1 MTLEEMEHRIEKA
14 EADIRQLYSRTNKF
28 GEEMA
33 VVTTKLDNIL
43 ITLGEL
49 KESVGKLNA
58 RPARL
63 WDKILLGFAG
73 AAAAA
78 VATAY
83 TLLTA
88 PPLAEPVLE

>member
-1 MTLEEMEHRIEKA
+1 MTLEEIEHRIEKA
-14 EADIRQLYSRTNKF
+14 EADIRTLYSRTNKF

-49 KESVGKLNA
+49 KESVGKINS

-63 WDKILLGFAG
+63 WDKIVLSLAG
-73 AAAAA
+73 AVAAA
-78 VATAY
+78 
-83 TLLTA
+83 
-88 PPLAEPVLE
+88 LAAALIANL

>member
-1 MTLEEMEHRIEKA
+1 MTLEEIEHRIEKA
-14 EADIRQLYSRTNKF
+14 EADIRTLYSRTNKF

-49 KESVGKLNA
+49 KESVGKINS

-63 WDKILLGFAG
+63 WDKIVLSLAG
-73 AAAAA
+73 AVAAAIA
-78 VATAY
+78 AAIISN
-83 TLLTA
+83 L
-88 PPLAEPVLE
+88 

>member
-1 MTLEEMEHRIEKA
+1 MTLEEIEHRIEKA
-14 EADIRQLYSRTNKF
+14 EADIRKLYSRTNKF

-49 KESVGKLNA
+49 KESVGKINS

-63 WDKILLGFAG
+63 WDKIVLSLAG

-78 VATAY
+78 VAAAIISN
-83 TLLTA
+83 L
-88 PPLAEPVLE
+88 

>member
-1 MTLEEMEHRIEKA
+1 MTLEEIEHRIEKT
-14 EADIRQLYSRTNKF
+14 EADIKTLYSRTNKF

-49 KESVGKLNA
+49 KESVGNINS

-63 WDKILLGFAG
+63 WDKIVLSLAG
-73 AAAAA
+73 AVAAAIA
-78 VATAY
+78 AAIISN
-83 TLLTA
+83 L
-88 PPLAEPVLE
+88 

>member
-1 MTLEEMEHRIEKA
+1 MTLEEMEHRLEMA
-14 EADIRQLYSRTNKF
+14 EADIRKLYSRTNKF

-49 KESVGKLNA
+49 KESVGKINA

-63 WDKILLGFAG
+63 WDKILISLAG
-73 AAAAA
+73 AVAATL
-78 VATAY
+78 ATALIA
-83 TLLTA
+83 T
-88 PPLAEPVLE
+88 VV

>member
-1 MTLEEMEHRIEKA
+1 MTLEEIEHRIEKA
-14 EADIRQLYSRTNKF
+14 EADIRTLYSRTNKF

-49 KESVGKLNA
+49 KESVGKINS

-63 WDKILLGFAG
+63 WDKIVLSLAG
-73 AAAAA
+73 AVAAA
-78 VATAY
+78 
-83 TLLTA
+83 
-88 PPLAEPVLE
+88 LAAAIISNL

>member
-1 MTLEEMEHRIEKA
+1 MTLEEIEHRIEKT
-14 EADIRQLYSRTNKF
+14 EADIKTLYSRTNKF

-49 KESVGKLNA
+49 KESVGKINS

-63 WDKILLGFAG
+63 WDKIVLSLAG
-73 AAAAA
+73 AVAAAIA
-78 VATAY
+78 AAIISN
-83 TLLTA
+83 L
-88 PPLAEPVLE
+88 

>member
-1 MTLEEMEHRIEKA
+1 MTLEEIEHRIEKA
-14 EADIRQLYSRTNKF
+14 EADIRTLYSRTNKF

-49 KESVGKLNA
+49 KESVGKINS

-73 AAAAA
+73 AVAAA
-78 VATAY
+78 
-83 TLLTA
+83 
-88 PPLAEPVLE
+88 LAAAIISNL

>member
-1 MTLEEMEHRIEKA
+1 MEHRIEKA
-14 EADIRQLYSRTNKF
+14 EADIRKLYSRTNKF

-58 RPARL
+58 RPAKL
-63 WDKILLGFAG
+63 WDKVLLSLAG
-73 AAAAA
+73 AVAAAL
-78 VATAY
+78 ATA
-83 TLLTA
+83 LIA
-88 PPLAEPVLE
+88 VL

>member
-1 MTLEEMEHRIEKA
+1 MTLEEIEHRIEKA
-14 EADIRQLYSRTNKF
+14 EADIRTLYSRTNKF

-49 KESVGKLNA
+49 KESVGKINS

-63 WDKILLGFAG
+63 WDKIVLNLAG
-73 AAAAA
+73 AVAAAIA
-78 VATAY
+78 AAIISN
-83 TLLTA
+83 L
-88 PPLAEPVLE
+88 

>member
-14 EADIRQLYSRTNKF
+14 EADIRKLYSRTNKF

-58 RPARL
+58 RPVKL
-63 WDKILLGFAG
+63 WDKILLSFVG

-78 VATAY
+78 VATA
-83 TLLTA
+83 LIA
-88 PPLAEPVLE
+88 NV

>member
-1 MTLEEMEHRIEKA
+1 MTVEEIEHRLEKA
-14 EADIRQLYSRTNKF
+14 EADIKTLYSRTNKF

-49 KESVGKLNA
+49 KESVGKISS

-73 AAAAA
+73 AVAAALAAA
-78 VATAY
+78 VIAS
-83 TLLTA
+83 L
-88 PPLAEPVLE
+88 

>member
-1 MTLEEMEHRIEKA
+1 MTLEEIEHRIEKA
-14 EADIRQLYSRTNKF
+14 EADIRTLYSRTNKF

-49 KESVGKLNA
+49 KESVGKINS

-63 WDKILLGFAG
+63 WDKIVLSLAG
-73 AAAAA
+73 AVAAAIA
-78 VATAY
+78 AARISN
-83 TLLTA
+83 L
-88 PPLAEPVLE
+88 

>member
-49 KESVGKLNA
+49 KESVGKINA

-78 VATAY
+78 VATA
-83 TLLTA
+83 LIA
-88 PPLAEPVLE
+88 NI

>member
-1 MTLEEMEHRIEKA
+1 MTLEEIEHRIEKA
-14 EADIRQLYSRTNKF
+14 EADIRKLYSRTNKF

-49 KESVGKLNA
+49 KESVGKINS

-63 WDKILLGFAG
+63 WDKIVLSLAG

-78 VATAY
+78 
-83 TLLTA
+83 
-88 PPLAEPVLE
+88 LAAAIISNL

>member
-1 MTLEEMEHRIEKA
+1 
-14 EADIRQLYSRTNKF
+14 
-28 GEEMA
+28 MA

-78 VATAY
+78 VATA
-83 TLLTA
+83 LIA
-88 PPLAEPVLE
+88 SI

>member
-49 KESVGKLNA
+49 KESVGKLNS

-63 WDKILLGFAG
+63 WDKVLLGFAG

-78 VATAY
+78 VATA
-83 TLLTA
+83 LIA
-88 PPLAEPVLE
+88 SI

>member
-1 MTLEEMEHRIEKA
+1 MTIEEIEHRLEKA
-14 EADIRQLYSRTNKF
+14 EADIKILYSRTNKF

-49 KESVGKLNA
+49 KESVAKISA

-78 VATAY
+78 VATA
-83 TLLTA
+83 LIAAL
-88 PPLAEPVLE
+88 

>member
-49 KESVGKLNA
+49 KESVGKLNS

-78 VATAY
+78 VATA
-83 TLLTA
+83 LIA
-88 PPLAEPVLE
+88 SI